1 MLPYAGKKIKPP
13 PEVSQQLSYN
23 DWKQPGFLLQEI
35 YNGII
40 PVFSNPSS
48 GPPLAWPG
56 TDWDSIPQSC
66 RFAPNGTS
74 CICGSYPWA
83 WLVGRCTLDLN
94 LLMASY
100 YQSFQRRLMCH
111 TLKLIGQDLYF
122 TGVIVQLQ
130 YSFPLWELEIR
141 CYAMS

>member
-23 DWKQPGFLLQEI
+23 DWKQLGFLLQEI

-83 WLVGRCTLDLN
+83 WLPLAGRKMHPRSKLTHGFILSELPEKTN
-94 LLMASY
+94 VP
-100 YQSFQRRLMCH
+100 H
-111 TLKLIGQDLYF
+111 LKTHWARSVFHWCDCPATIF
-122 TGVIVQLQ
+122 IP
-130 YSFPLWELEIR
+130 PLGTR
-141 CYAMS
+141 D